1 MARKPDSVDKV
12 VGQNI
17 RIRRMASRMSQEQ
30 LAHNLGIT
38 FQQVQKYEKGT
49 NRIGSGRLLRI
60 ASILGVELTELFDG
74 ASLPTRKGAKQTSPL
89 ELVSEP
95 QSFRMMQA
103 FSRIEN
109 PDVRR
114 SLLGLAEM
122 MASPR

>member
-74 ASLPTRKGAKQTSPL
+74 ASLPTRKGSKQASPL
-89 ELVSEP
+89 DLVSEP